1 MTMDMPQRRL
11 ILASSSPRR
20 RELLERMGIPF
31 EVEDSGTEETFSG
44 GPRETVL
51 ALCRKKAE
59 AVAARHRRES
69 VLVLGADTLVFCD
82 RSLGKPRSLEEARDM
97 LHLLSG
103 RWHEV
108 HTGLCLIDPQRETA
122 LCRAECTHVHFV
134 SLSPSRIEAYIAT
147 PEPYD
152 KAGGYAIQGMA
163 GMFIDRIEGSPSNV
177 IGLPMSLVWQMLG
190 EIDKSSE
197 RVELCPHSPFI

>member
-1 MTMDMPQRRL
+1 MTMDMLQRHL
-11 ILASSSPRR
+11 ILASTSPRR
-20 RELLERMGIPF
+20 RELLERMGLSF

-51 ALCRKKAE
+51 ALCRNKAA
-59 AVAARHRRES
+59 AVAARHRGES

-82 RSLGKPRSLEEARDM
+82 RSLGKPHSPEEARDM
-97 LHLLSG
+97 LRLLSG

-122 LCRAECTHVHFV
+122 LCRAECTRVHFV
-134 SLSPSRIEAYIAT
+134 ALTPQRIEAYIAT

-152 KAGGYAIQGMA
+152 KAGAYAIQGMA

-177 IGLPMSLVWQMLG
+177 IGLPMTLVWQMLCD
-190 EIDKSSE
+190 IDNSSE